1 MADNQLRV
9 GEAII
14 DLLAREYGV
23 DVVFGI
29 PGVHNIEL
37 YRGLHRSGVRAIS
50 PRHEQGAGF
59 MADGWSII
67 TGRPGVCVL
76 ISGPGVTNALTP
88 IAQAYHDSRPM
99 LVLASTTPTDALGK
113 SFGPLHDL
121 PDQAKIAESVCAF
134 SETVTD
140 PSQLPALVER
150 AFNVF
155 SSSRPRPVHIAIPM
169 DVLAQPCQPFARK
182 QLAVVKPSASASEV
196 SRAAEI
202 INTAQ
207 SPVVIAGGGCVNAG
221 SELVAFAQ
229 TLDAPVLLTGNAKGV
244 MSSTHKLCAGNC
256 LVFGRVQRD
265 VESAD
270 VVVVVGSE
278 LSDTDLYNGGRALN
292 FAGKVVRIDIDP
304 AQIIRRTSPT
314 AALVGDAAITLR
326 ELTAKLTKRTS
337 HDGQARAKTWRDH
350 ARAKTNANFQQWLE
364 AIENT
369 LPSDAIVALDSTQ
382 LAYSAHWWLPAT
394 QSRSWLAPYGFGTL
408 GCALPMAI
416 GASVAAPN
424 RPVLAIVGD
433 GGWLFTVAEMAAAK
447 DLNSKIV
454 LLLWDNRGYE
464 QIRESFDDVA
474 APQMGVD
481 VSSHDPV
488 AIAKGFGWATTQVTT
503 PEQLTTALQNSFA
516 ANSPQFIRVVAN

>member
-1 MADNQLRV
+1 MTAKQLRV

-14 DLLAREYGV
+14 DLLAQQYGV

-67 TGRPGVCVL
+67 TGRPGICVL

-121 PDQAKIAESVCAF
+121 PNQAKIAESVCAF
-134 SETVTD
+134 SKTVTNPD
-140 PSQLPALVER
+140 ELPELIER

-155 SSSRPRPVHIAIPM
+155 ASSRPRPVHIAIPM
-169 DVLAQPCQPFARK
+169 DVLAQPCAPFVRK
-182 QLAVVKPSASASEV
+182 ELAAVKPTASPNEIV
-196 SRAAEI
+196 RAAEI
-202 INTAQ
+202 INLAHD
-207 SPVVIAGGGCVNAG
+207 PVVIAGGGCINAAA
-221 SELVAFAQ
+221 ELVAFAQ

-244 MSSTHKLCAGNC
+244 MSSSHELCAGNC

-270 VVVVVGSE
+270 VVVVVGTE
-278 LSDTDLYNGGRALN
+278 LSDTDLYNGGSALN
-292 FAGKVVRIDIDP
+292 FTGKVVRIDIDHE
-304 AQIIRRTSPT
+304 QISRRVSPT
-314 AALVGDAAITLR
+314 VSLIGDAAITLHALTTKITERKSQNGAIRAQSWR
-326 ELTAKLTKRTS
+326 E
-337 HDGQARAKTWRDH
+337 H
-350 ARAKTNANFQQWLE
+350 ARTKTNSKFVPWLK
-364 AIENT
+364 AIEES

-382 LAYSAHWWLPAT
+382 LAYSAHWWLPAEH
-394 QSRSWLAPYGFGTL
+394 SRSWLAPYGFGTL

-424 RPVLAIVGD
+424 RPILAIAGD

-447 DLNSKIV
+447 DLNCKVV
-454 LLLWDNRGYE
+454 LLLWDNHGYE
-464 QIRESFDDVA
+464 QIRESFEDVDA
-474 APQMGVD
+474 QQMGVD
-481 VSSHDPV
+481 VTSHDPV
-488 AIAKGFGWATTQVTT
+488 AIAKGFGWATAQVTT
-503 PEQLTTALQNSFA
+503 PEQLATALQNSFVA
-516 ANSPQFIRVVAN
+516 DSPQFIRIVAN

>member
-1 MADNQLRV
+1 MTDNQLRV

-88 IAQAYHDSRPM
+88 IAQAFHDSRPM

-113 SFGPLHDL
+113 CFGPLHDL

-134 SETVTD
+134 SETVTE
-140 PSQLPALVER
+140 PEHLPALIER
-150 AFNVF
+150 AFNIF

-169 DVLAQPCQPFARK
+169 DVLAQPCSRFTRK
-182 QLAVVKPSASASEV
+182 KLVAAKPTAPPSEILRATELINSA
-196 SRAAEI
+196 
-202 INTAQ
+202 Q
-207 SPVVIAGGGCVNAG
+207 QPVVIAGGGCANAG
-221 SELVAFAQ
+221 SELAAFAQ
-229 TLDAPVLLTGNAKGV
+229 SLDAPVLLTGNAKGV
-244 MSSTHKLCAGNC
+244 MSSTHELCAGNC

-265 VESAD
+265 CESAD
-270 VVVVVGSE
+270 VVVVVGTE
-278 LSDTDLYNGGRALN
+278 LSDTDLYNKGRALN

-304 AQIIRRTSPT
+304 AQISRRMSPT
-314 AALVGDAAITLR
+314 VALVGDTATTLR
-326 ELTAKLTKRTS
+326 ELTTKITKRTS
-337 HDGQARAKTWRDH
+337 NTGQTRARIWREH
-350 ARAKTNANFQQWLE
+350 ARAKTNSKFVPWLK
-364 AIENT
+364 AIEDN
-369 LPSDAIVALDSTQ
+369 LPNDLIVALDSTQ
-382 LAYSAHWWLPAT
+382 LAYNAHWWLPAT
-394 QSRSWLAPYGFGTL
+394 QPRSWLAPYGFGTL

-454 LLLWDNRGYE
+454 LLLWDNSGYE
-464 QIRESFDDVA
+464 QIRDSFDDVA
-474 APQMGVD
+474 APPMGVD

-488 AIAKGFGWATTQVTT
+488 AIANGFGWTASEVTT
-503 PEQLTTALQNSFA
+503 PEQLSISLRAAFA
-516 ANSPQFIRVVAN
+516 NTGPQFIRVVAN